1 MSPPWPFSCRGAAL
15 PPLRVLLEAYGEHP
29 AQASP
34 PHRAV
39 APGQGADGRPPTET
53 PGSPRWPPLGRSR
66 APATGCSRAAAPC
79 SGVQRAVRAIST
91 PIMAAPWPPAASPNG
106 VLETCGLEQI
116 LEALKLLLSPGGE
129 KTNLG
134 AWLD

>member
-1 MSPPWPFSCRGAAL
+1 MEGEREKEEK
-15 PPLRVLLEAYGEHP
+15 RYGE
-29 AQASP
+29 
-34 PHRAV
+34 
-39 APGQGADGRPPTET
+39 GR
-53 PGSPRWPPLGRSR
+53 GRSR
-66 APATGCSRAAAPC
+66 QSRPRPRLRAPPSSKEHASRHIQN
-79 SGVQRAVRAIST
+79 GGRAGPLGLLSASKAAIST
-91 PIMAAPWPPAASPNG
+91 PIMAAPRPPAAAPNG